1 MRTRASE
8 ALQAS
13 CEAATSSAARDYVPC
28 SSPPRTLTGKRATVA
43 AVKREHEYRDW
54 LADLP
59 EPARDDEDRDETY
72 NTFMKQRRV
81 RREAERWQER
91 RLQQW
96 EARGAEAPLLTPREQ
111 VDIDFESWCAAR
123 GWAYAEHN
131 RKMFLKDRKRE
142 RERAAFAQGHT
153 RSADLACASMPAVP
167 WG

>member
-1 MRTRASE
+1 M
-8 ALQAS
+8 
-13 CEAATSSAARDYVPC
+13 
-28 SSPPRTLTGKRATVA
+28 
-43 AVKREHEYRDW
+43 
-54 LADLP
+54 
-59 EPARDDEDRDETY
+59 
-72 NTFMKQRRV
+72 